1 MARRHKP
8 RRGSLGFSPRKRSAR
23 ALPRVRSWALA
34 PTKAP
39 AIEGFAGFKVGMTH
53 AFLVDYRKRSTTA
66 GQELSV
72 PVTVVEVPPMRAV
85 GARIYARNPYGKR
98 VVAEVWGENP
108 VQEIGRRIS
117 PHPPSSPEARLAFG
131 HAAGEDVRLIVHTQP
146 HLITGVSSKTP
157 EIFEVR
163 VAGDQFE
170 DRRAFALTAVGTE
183 VSVDQ
188 LTAEGQFLDVIGVTK
203 GFGFQG
209 HIQRWG
215 VKLQPRKNSKHR
227 RMIGTLGP
235 HNPSFVTYRVPQ
247 AGQTGYHRRTQL
259 NMRVLKVVRDPR
271 TDPITPAGGFPHY
284 GEVRS
289 ACIVLHG
296 SLPGPAKRLLRF
308 RTPMRARVSTVE
320 KVDLRYFSTRSKQ
333 GA

>member
-1 MARRHKP
+1 MARRHRP
-8 RRGSLGFSPRKRSAR
+8 RRGSLAYSPRSRAAR
-23 ALPRVRSWALA
+23 PVPRVRSWA
-34 PTKAP
+34 PGSKP
-39 AIEGFAGFKVGMTH
+39 VAIEGFAGYKVGMTH
-53 AFLVDYRKRSTTA
+53 AFIVDYRKRSTTA

-72 PVTVVEVPPMRAV
+72 PVTVVEVPPLRVAGARVYARYPYGARVVSEVWAPGLSEELVRRIPEHPASAAEAV
-85 GARIYARNPYGKR
+85 GAFGKTPGD
-98 VVAEVWGENP
+98 E
-108 VQEIGRRIS
+108 
-117 PHPPSSPEARLAFG
+117 
-131 HAAGEDVRLIVHTQP
+131 VRLIVHTQP
-146 HLITGVSSKTP
+146 QLLTGIGSKSP
-157 EIFEVR
+157 QLFEVR
-163 VAGDQFE
+163 VAGEKFE
-170 DRRAFALTAVGTE
+170 ERRAFA
-183 VSVDQ
+183 VDQ
-188 LTAEGQFLDVIGVTK
+188 LGQEIPVERLTKEGEFLDVIGVTK

-235 HNPSFVTYRVPQ
+235 HNPSFVTYRIPQ
-247 AGQTGYHRRTQL
+247 AGQQGYHRRTQF
-259 NMRVLKVVRDPR
+259 NMRVLKIVRDPR

-284 GEVRS
+284 GEVQS

-308 RTPMRARVSTVE
+308 RAPMRSHVTAVE